1 MTHLVLDLLALQCIL
16 AAMKTTKQTFEFTAT
31 LIKAVNEGAS
41 AADLALLAVSKFEQD
56 NPRFDAE
63 RFLDACGNPL
73 APPPT
78 CIAAQAFPEL
88 AEAAEGI
95 MGLSILEK

>member
-1 MTHLVLDLLALQCIL
+1 
-16 AAMKTTKQTFEFTAT
+16 MKTTKQHFEFTAT

-73 APPPT
+73 APPPEMPEM
-78 CIAAQAFPEL
+78 AAIDKAFGDFSTACDRAVGECQDFIEMDIS
-88 AEAAEGI
+88 AH
-95 MGLSILEK
+95 